1 MNLRDLLAPERIVIP
16 LPAKTLHDAAEQ
28 LIASFVETGMA
39 SAASQLVARVRETP
53 ADEALAVGEDAFILH
68 VRSSSMD
75 SVSAALGVTAEPVS
89 LVQESE
95 KSACIVVVVAGPPK
109 DTATFLQAVTGFAQA
124 LAMEGVPSAILAA
137 SSAEAVAEISALM
150 DVELPDVIL
159 VGDVMRRKVRS
170 VTPETT
176 LAEAARMM
184 TRYHLGSIP
193 VLSEDGEVLGMVSG
207 RDLLALTLPRYLKEA
222 RPSRGSSGT
231 ALEDVDGFGAG
242 AGAGADADPENLP
255 VREVMDRSV
264 LCLSEDQSLADV
276 AGLMVTKDTDRFP
289 VVREG
294 ILVGMLTRGGVV
306 RLLFGT

>member
-28 LIASFVETGMA
+28 LIASFVETGRA
-39 SAASQLVARVRETP
+39 SEASKLVARVSETP

-184 TRYHLGSIP
+184 TRYHVGSIP
-193 VLSEDGEVLGMVSG
+193 VLSEDGEVLGMVNG
-207 RDLLALTLPRYLKEA
+207 RDLLALALPRYLKEA

-231 ALEDVDGFGAG
+231 ALEEVDGFGAG
-242 AGAGADADPENLP
+242 AGARADADPENLP